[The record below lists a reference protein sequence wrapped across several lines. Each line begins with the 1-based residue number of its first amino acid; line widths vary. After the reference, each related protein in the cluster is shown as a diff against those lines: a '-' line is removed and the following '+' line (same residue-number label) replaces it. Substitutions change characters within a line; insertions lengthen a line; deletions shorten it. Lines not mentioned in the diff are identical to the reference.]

1 MLKLFLHRLLT
12 LIFRVKV
19 NGLDHYHQ
27 AGNRVLIVANHTSFL
42 DPLLLGVFL
51 PDNITFAINTQISQR
66 WWLKPFCVCPRCFL
80 WTLRIPCR

>member
-19 NGLDHYHQ
+19 IGLDHYHQ
-27 AGNRVLIVANHTSFL
+27 AGKRVLIVANHTSFL

-51 PDNITFAINTQISQR
+51 PVDSPSAIRHQNR
-66 WWLKPFCVCPRCFL
+66 DFPRGPYFGHRL
-80 WTLRIPCR
+80 DDEDL